1 MDCNGVPLPR
11 WVPCPTTIAWVRKPV
26 PPPKPVDVPYN
37 DWRRVVLRSPAAF
50 TPALGVSVV
59 MPCHRTPRAVLR
71 RTLAALEGQTYP
83 RDLMEVV
90 IVDDGSEPPLALPPS
105 PLNVRLV
112 RQARRGHGVARAR
125 NTGVRAAVHPIILF
139 LDGDS
144 LQEAGWMAAH
154 ARWHHS
160 ISDVLTVGFRAH
172 VAVDDLDAETIRRRT
187 GTVWELCAGRPADP
201 PAHENEHY
209 MVRTNELTAR
219 ADDLFRAVV
228 GGNFGVGR
236 NFYWAV
242 GGSDETFTRWGF
254 DEEEF
259 AWRAYV
265 QGALLAPVR
274 DALVW
279 HQGRMAEGQGAKRRS
294 ARAQRGKVAQLIA
307 HPAFRGAGAG
317 RIYQVPRCIVT
328 IQVGCCSA
336 EQVIAATTRVL
347 TDRLYDLVVRIE
359 VAEAENHEYL
369 QRLRDAFDAD
379 ARVRVAPMRAALDEF
394 PASPL
399 HVTLPASARAPHLVH
414 RLHRALRDAVI
425 ATAKLP
431 DGTEVTIAR
440 SWALHRARRTG
451 RPPTA
456 FGTAR
461 QLTRGQ
467 LGLTT
472 PNAVLAST
480 PSNKALDLP
489 GRWRYVLHRT
499 DDLHSLREAWWF
511 VRWLA
516 RWGWRRWFQPKWTVP
531 RHPPNAYAP
540 PTRPSA
546 GP

>member
-1 MDCNGVPLPR
+1 M
-11 WVPCPTTIAWVRKPV
+11 

-37 DWRRVVLRSPAAF
+37 DWRRVALPSPAAF

-59 MPCHRTPRAVLR
+59 MPCHRTPRPVLR

-125 NTGVRAAVHPIILF
+125 NTGTRAAAHPIILF

-144 LQEAGWMAAH
+144 LPEAGWMAAH

-160 ISDVLTVGFRAH
+160 ITDVLTVGFRAH
-172 VAVDDLDAETIRRRT
+172 VAVDDLDAEVVRRRP

-209 MVRTNELTAR
+209 MVRTNELTAH

-265 QGALLAPVR
+265 QGALLVPVR
-274 DALVW
+274 EALVW
-279 HQGRMAEGQGAKRRS
+279 HQGRMAEGQGPKRRS

-317 RIYQVPRCIVT
+317 RIYQVPRCVVT
-328 IQVGCCSA
+328 IQAGRCPA

-347 TDRLYDLVVRIE
+347 TDRLHDLVVRIE
-359 VAEAENHEYL
+359 VAEAGNDERL

-379 ARVRVAPMRAALDEF
+379 ARVRVAPARAALDEF

-399 HVTLPASARAPHLVH
+399 HVTLPASATAPHLVH
-414 RLHRALRDAVI
+414 RLHRALRDAAI
-425 ATAKLP
+425 ATATLP

-461 QLTRGQ
+461 RLTRAQ

-480 PSNKALDLP
+480 PSNKALALP
-489 GRWRYVLHRT
+489 GRWRYVLHRA
-499 DDLHSLREAWWF
+499 DDLHNLREAWWF